1 MVLGPQ
7 DPSGYVRGH
16 LGGPLNLDAHLDRT
30 LPIAPV
36 DGESVK

>member
-16 LGGPLNLDAHLDRT
+16 LGGPNLDAHLDRT